1 MASRFQE
8 VEDTPEDREEYRKMI
23 RKQFATLD
31 KLRER
36 VFEIGNVFDLAA
48 LFAIM
53 DAAVIDTKEIT
64 FPWDP
69 EKMEPPKRMVS
80 SPLN

>member
-1 MASRFQE
+1 MASRFE
-8 VEDTPEDREEYRKMI
+8 IEDTREDREEYRKTI

-31 KLRER
+31 QLRER
-36 VFEIGNVFDLAA
+36 VFEVGNVFDLAA
-48 LFAIM
+48 LYAIL
-53 DAAVIDTKEIT
+53 DAAVIDTKQIT

-69 EKMEPPKRMVS
+69 EKLEPPKRMVN